1 MRDLLSNHIFY
12 IANGINETNLL
23 NIEFDEKKSS
33 NFTDT
38 VLKSHIY
45 LSIEY
50 YVCSDQS
57 MINFSIMLLSV
68 TYMTSLDIQPE

>member
-23 NIEFDEKKSS
+23 NIEFEEKKSS
-33 NFTDT
+33 FTDT

-45 LSIEY
+45 LSIEFY
-50 YVCSDQS
+50 KCSDQS

-68 TYMTSLDIQPE
+68 TYMISLDIQPE